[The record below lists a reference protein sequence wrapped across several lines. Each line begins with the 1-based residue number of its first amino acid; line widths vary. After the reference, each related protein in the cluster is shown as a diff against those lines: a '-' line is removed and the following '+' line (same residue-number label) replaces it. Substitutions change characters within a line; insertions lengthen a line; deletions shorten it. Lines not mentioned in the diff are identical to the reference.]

1 MFDEEHSQGRGW
13 MHDISLCEHYAETVT
28 EFDDSQLELIEQQP
42 IELRA
47 AAYGELHDALLVEL
61 EGDDAAPRS

>member
-1 MFDEEHSQGRGW
+1 

-28 EFDDSQLELIEQQP
+28 EFDDSQLELIEQQL